1 MTMRSGHP
9 MTLEICVQNIVN
21 SIDLITHSISIGG
34 YALDSVNER
43 LPTENIFDR
52 IASDADVLSLKTYYK
67 VNDDDGNSLIN

>member
-34 YALDSVNER
+34 YALGSVNER